1 MCLTSTNHK
10 IGDHVNDVDT
20 ARKQWVGLLKALVVV
35 AASVFAFSSTAQA
48 EESEFSIV
56 ASVQNQTI
64 DGGVATK
71 NPVAGVSIAVTTAMG
86 APVGEGITD
95 ASGIVTITV
104 PAKDAY
110 LVSID
115 LATLPDGITLIDE
128 TKTQASIEKD
138 SFTTNTK
145 RVTFFAGS
153 STATGAPLFD
163 RVAQRLVDGIRLG
176 LIIAICSVG
185 LSLIFGTTGLTNFA
199 HGEMVTFGG
208 LIAFWFN
215 VLLGVPL
222 LIAAPLVIALGGVF
236 GLAMN
241 AVIFAKLRKRGIGLI
256 SQLVVSVGLSIM
268 LRNMYLYQFGG
279 RTRPLDDFSLQV
291 AKSFGPVSITM
302 RDLTTAIISLIALV
316 AVALYLQKSRTGKAI
331 RAVSDN
337 PNLASSTGID
347 TQKIIR
353 IVWFAGGA
361 LAAMG
366 GVFRGLDEQ
375 VGFEMGSGLI
385 FLMFA
390 GITLGGLGSAYGAL
404 VGGFLVGIL
413 VELASLVVPAEL
425 KNAPALFILII
436 VLVVRPQG
444 ILGRKQ
450 RVG

>member
-1 MCLTSTNHK
+1 MTGTKNSKSRIFAVGRAFAVLLAALFMFSFP
-10 IGDHVNDVDT
+10 DV
-20 ARKQWVGLLKALVVV
+20 AS
-35 AASVFAFSSTAQA
+35 AADADN
-48 EESEFSIV
+48 SIII
-56 ASVQNQTI
+56 SVQNQANTN
-64 DGGVATK
+64 GVSEK
-71 NPVAGVSIAVTTAMG
+71 KPVAGVKVSVANLAGMAI
-86 APVGEGITD
+86 GEGVTD
-95 ASGIVTITV
+95 SSGSATISV
-104 PAKDAY
+104 PAKDNYVVTLDVASLPSGVT
-110 LVSID
+110 LVE
-115 LATLPDGITLIDE
+115 G
-128 TKTQASIEKD
+128 TKTVVNIVKD
-138 SFTTNTK
+138 AFTTNQK

-153 STATGAPLFD
+153 SGESGASLFD
-163 RVAQRLVDGIRLG
+163 RIAQRLVDGVRLG

-215 VLLGVPL
+215 VLLGIPL
-222 LIAAPLVIALGGVF
+222 LIAAPVVIALGGVL

-241 AVIFAKLRKRGIGLI
+241 GFIFAKLRKRGIGLI

-268 LRNMYLYQFGG
+268 LRNMFLYQFGG

-302 RDLTTAIISLIALV
+302 RDLSTAIISLIVLVSV
-316 AVALYLQKSRTGKAI
+316 AVYLQKSRTGKAI

-337 PNLASSTGID
+337 PSLASSTGID

-353 IVWFAGGA
+353 VVWFAGGA

-375 VGFEMGSGLI
+375 VGFEMGAGLI

-404 VGGFLVGIL
+404 VGGFLVGLL

-425 KNAPALFILII
+425 KNAPALLILII

>member
-1 MCLTSTNHK
+1 VTDTNNSK
-10 IGDHVNDVDT
+10 SRI
-20 ARKQWVGLLKALVVV
+20 
-35 AASVFAFSSTAQA
+35 FAFARAFAIVVGSLLM
-48 EESEFSIV
+48 FSAPGV
-56 ASVQNQTI
+56 ASAADSENSIIVSVQDQAN
-64 DGGVATK
+64 
-71 NPVAGVSIAVTTAMG
+71 NNGVSEKKPVTGVKVSVSNSAG
-86 APVGEGITD
+86 LAIGEGVTD
-95 ASGIVTITV
+95 SAGLATIPV
-104 PAKDAY
+104 PAKDDYVVTLDVASLPTGVT
-110 LVSID
+110 LVE
-115 LATLPDGITLIDE
+115 G
-128 TKTQASIEKD
+128 TKTVVNIVKD
-138 SFTTNTK
+138 SFTTNSK

-153 STATGAPLFD
+153 VGESGASLFD

-215 VLLGVPL
+215 VLLGIPL
-222 LIAAPLVIALGGVF
+222 LIAAPLVIALGGVL

-241 AVIFAKLRKRGIGLI
+241 GIIFAKLRKRGIGLI

-302 RDLTTAIISLIALV
+302 RDLTTAIISLVVLLGV
-316 AVALYLQKSRTGKAI
+316 AAFLQRSRTGKAI

-337 PNLASSTGID
+337 PSLASSTGID

-353 IVWFAGGA
+353 VVWFAGGA

-404 VGGFLVGIL
+404 IGGFFVGLL

-425 KNAPALFILII
+425 KNAPALLILII

>member
-1 MCLTSTNHK
+1 MFSAP
-10 IGDHVNDVDT
+10 DV
-20 ARKQWVGLLKALVVV
+20 AN
-35 AASVFAFSSTAQA
+35 AAD
-48 EESEFSIV
+48 SENSIIV
-56 ASVQNQTI
+56 SVQNQANTN
-64 DGGVATK
+64 GVSEK
-71 NPVAGVSIAVTTAMG
+71 KPVAGVKVSVANVAGLAI
-86 APVGEGITD
+86 GEGVTD
-95 ASGIVTITV
+95 SSGSATIPV
-104 PAKDAY
+104 PAKDDYVVTLDVASLPSGVT
-110 LVSID
+110 LVE
-115 LATLPDGITLIDE
+115 G
-128 TKTQASIEKD
+128 TKTVVNIVKD
-138 SFTTNTK
+138 AFTTNSK

-153 STATGAPLFD
+153 VGESGASLFD
-163 RVAQRLVDGIRLG
+163 RIAQRLVDGVRLG

-215 VLLGVPL
+215 VLLGIPL
-222 LIAAPLVIALGGVF
+222 LIAAPVVIALGGVL

-241 AVIFAKLRKRGIGLI
+241 GIIFAKLRKRGIGLI

-302 RDLTTAIISLIALV
+302 RDLTTAIISLVVLLSV
-316 AVALYLQKSRTGKAI
+316 AGFLQRSRTGKAI

-337 PNLASSTGID
+337 PSLASSTGID

-353 IVWFAGGA
+353 VVWFAGGA

-404 VGGFLVGIL
+404 IGGFFVGLL
-413 VELASLVVPAEL
+413 VELASLIVPAEL
-425 KNAPALFILII
+425 KNAPALLILIV

-444 ILGRKQ
+444 LLGRKQ

>member
-1 MCLTSTNHK
+1 MTGTNNSK
-10 IGDHVNDVDT
+10 SRIFAVGRAFAVLLAALFMFSVPDV
-20 ARKQWVGLLKALVVV
+20 AS
-35 AASVFAFSSTAQA
+35 AADADN
-48 EESEFSIV
+48 SIII
-56 ASVQNQTI
+56 SVQNQANAN
-64 DGGVATK
+64 GVSEK
-71 NPVAGVSIAVTTAMG
+71 KPVAGVKVSVANLAGMAI
-86 APVGEGITD
+86 GEGVTD
-95 ASGIVTITV
+95 SSGSATISV
-104 PAKDAY
+104 PAKDNYVVTLDVASLPSGVT
-110 LVSID
+110 LVE
-115 LATLPDGITLIDE
+115 G
-128 TKTQASIEKD
+128 TKTVVNIVKD
-138 SFTTNTK
+138 AFTTNQK

-153 STATGAPLFD
+153 SGESGASLFD
-163 RVAQRLVDGIRLG
+163 RIAQRLVDGVRLG

-215 VLLGVPL
+215 VLLGIPL
-222 LIAAPLVIALGGVF
+222 LIAAPVVIALGGVL

-241 AVIFAKLRKRGIGLI
+241 GFIFAKLRKRGIGLI

-268 LRNMYLYQFGG
+268 LRNMFLYQFGG

-302 RDLTTAIISLIALV
+302 RDLSTAIISLIVLVSV
-316 AVALYLQKSRTGKAI
+316 AVYLQKSRTGKAI

-337 PNLASSTGID
+337 PSLASSTGID

-353 IVWFAGGA
+353 VVWFAGGA

-375 VGFEMGSGLI
+375 VGFEMGAGLI

-404 VGGFLVGIL
+404 VGGFLVGLL

-425 KNAPALFILII
+425 KNAPALLILII

>member
-1 MCLTSTNHK
+1 MTDINNSK
-10 IGDHVNDVDT
+10 SRIFAV
-20 ARKQWVGLLKALVVV
+20 ARAFAVVV
-35 AASVFAFSSTAQA
+35 GALLMFSAPGVASAA
-48 EESEFSIV
+48 ESENLIIV
-56 ASVQNQTI
+56 SVQDQSNAN
-64 DGGVATK
+64 GVSEK
-71 NPVAGVSIAVTTAMG
+71 RPVAGVKVSVSNPAGLAIGESVTDSAG
-86 APVGEGITD
+86 LA
-95 ASGIVTITV
+95 TIPV
-104 PAKDAY
+104 PAKDDY
-110 LVSID
+110 VV
-115 LATLPDGITLIDE
+115 TLDVASLPSGVTLIDG
-128 TKTQASIEKD
+128 TKTVVNIVKD

-153 STATGAPLFD
+153 AGESGASLFD

-215 VLLGVPL
+215 VLLGIPL
-222 LIAAPLVIALGGVF
+222 LIAAPLVIALGGVL

-241 AVIFAKLRKRGIGLI
+241 GIIFAKLRKRGIGLI

-302 RDLTTAIISLIALV
+302 RDLTTAIISLVVLLGV
-316 AVALYLQKSRTGKAI
+316 AAFLQRSRTGKAI

-337 PNLASSTGID
+337 PSLASSTGID

-353 IVWFAGGA
+353 VVWFAGGA

-404 VGGFLVGIL
+404 IGGFFVGLL

-425 KNAPALFILII
+425 KNAPALLILII

>member
-1 MCLTSTNHK
+1 MTEKNNSK
-10 IGDHVNDVDT
+10 SRIFAV
-20 ARKQWVGLLKALVVV
+20 ARAFAVVV
-35 AASVFAFSSTAQA
+35 GALIMFSAPGVANAADA
-48 EESEFSIV
+48 ENSIIV
-56 ASVQNQTI
+56 SVQDQAN
-64 DGGVATK
+64 
-71 NPVAGVSIAVTTAMG
+71 NNGVSEKKPVTGVKVSVSNSAG
-86 APVGEGITD
+86 LAIGEGVTD
-95 ASGIVTITV
+95 SAGLATIPV
-104 PAKDAY
+104 PAKDDYVVTLDVASLPSGVT
-110 LVSID
+110 LVE
-115 LATLPDGITLIDE
+115 G
-128 TKTQASIEKD
+128 TKTVVNIVKD
-138 SFTTNTK
+138 SFTTNSK

-153 STATGAPLFD
+153 VGESGASLFD

-215 VLLGVPL
+215 VLLGIPL
-222 LIAAPLVIALGGVF
+222 LIAAPLVIALGGVL

-241 AVIFAKLRKRGIGLI
+241 GIIFAKLRKRGIGLI

-302 RDLTTAIISLIALV
+302 RDLTTAIISLVVLLGV
-316 AVALYLQKSRTGKAI
+316 AAFLQRSRTGKAI

-337 PNLASSTGID
+337 PSLASSTGID

-353 IVWFAGGA
+353 VVWFAGGA

-404 VGGFLVGIL
+404 IGGFFVGLL

-425 KNAPALFILII
+425 KNAPALLILII

>member
-1 MCLTSTNHK
+1 LC
-10 IGDHVNDVDT
+10 
-20 ARKQWVGLLKALVVV
+20 KALAIV
-35 AASVFAFSSTAQA
+35 AASVFAFSAPAQA
-48 EESEFSIV
+48 EESGLSIV
-56 ASVQNQTI
+56 AAVQNQTI

-71 NPVAGVSIAVTTAMG
+71 NPVAGVLISVTTATG
-86 APVGEGITD
+86 SPIGEGTTDSSGTITINVPEKD
-95 ASGIVTITV
+95 TYVVTI
-104 PAKDAY
+104 D
-110 LVSID
+110 VS
-115 LATLPDGITLIDE
+115 TLPEDVTLIDE
-128 TKTQASIEKD
+128 SKTQSTIEKD
-138 SFTTNTK
+138 SFTTDTK

-153 STATGAPLFD
+153 STSTGAPLFD
-163 RVAQRLVDGIRLG
+163 RIAQRLVDGIRLG

-215 VLLGVPL
+215 VLVGVPL
-222 LIAAPLVIALGGVF
+222 LIAAPLVIALGGLF

-268 LRNMYLYQFGG
+268 LRNFFLYQFGG

-291 AKSFGPVSITM
+291 AKDFGPVNITM
-302 RDLTTAIISLIALV
+302 RDLTTAIISLVVLV
-316 AVALYLQKSRTGKAI
+316 SVALYLQKSRTGKAI

-366 GVFRGLDEQ
+366 GLFRGLDEQ

-404 VGGFLVGIL
+404 IGGFLVGIL

-425 KNAPALFILII
+425 KNAPALLILII

-450 RVG
+450 RIG

>member
-1 MCLTSTNHK
+1 MQAKFGDEVTDTNNSK
-10 IGDHVNDVDT
+10 S
-20 ARKQWVGLLKALVVV
+20 R
-35 AASVFAFSSTAQA
+35 VFAVGRAFAVLLAAMFMFSAPGNAQA
-48 EESEFSIV
+48 ADSDNSIIV
-56 ASVQNQTI
+56 SVQNQANNNGVSEKKPVVGVKISVTNLA
-64 DGGVATK
+64 GVA
-71 NPVAGVSIAVTTAMG
+71 
-86 APVGEGITD
+86 VGEGVTD
-95 ASGIVTITV
+95 SVGSVTIPV
-104 PAKDAY
+104 PAKDDY
-110 LVSID
+110 VV
-115 LATLPDGITLIDE
+115 TLDVASLPSGVTLIE
-128 TKTQASIEKD
+128 GTKTVVNIVKD
-138 SFTTNTK
+138 AFTTNAK
-145 RVTFFAGS
+145 RVTFFAGTS
-153 STATGAPLFD
+153 GESGASLMD
-163 RVAQRLVDGIRLG
+163 RIAQRLVDGVRLG

-215 VLLGVPL
+215 VLLGIPL
-222 LIAAPLVIALGGVF
+222 LIAAPIVIALGGVL

-241 AVIFAKLRKRGIGLI
+241 GVIFAKLRKRGIGLI

-279 RTRPLDDFSLQV
+279 RTRPLDDYSLQV
-291 AKSFGPVSITM
+291 AKHLGPVSITM
-302 RDLTTAIISLIALV
+302 RDLSTTIISFIVLMGV
-316 AVALYLQKSRTGKAI
+316 AGYLQRSRTGKAI

-337 PNLASSTGID
+337 PSLASSTGID
-347 TQKIIR
+347 TQKIIL

-404 VGGFLVGIL
+404 VGGFLVGLL
-413 VELASLVVPAEL
+413 VELASLVVPAEH
-425 KNAPALFILII
+425 KNAPALLILII

>member
-1 MCLTSTNHK
+1 VTEKNNSK
-10 IGDHVNDVDT
+10 SRIFAV
-20 ARKQWVGLLKALVVV
+20 ARAFAVVV
-35 AASVFAFSSTAQA
+35 GALIMFSAPGVANAAD
-48 EESEFSIV
+48 SENSIIV
-56 ASVQNQTI
+56 SVQDQAN
-64 DGGVATK
+64 
-71 NPVAGVSIAVTTAMG
+71 NNGVSEKKPVTGVKVSVSNSAG
-86 APVGEGITD
+86 LAIGEGVTD
-95 ASGIVTITV
+95 SAGLATIPV
-104 PAKDAY
+104 PAKDDY
-110 LVSID
+110 VVTLDVVSLPSGVTLVE
-115 LATLPDGITLIDE
+115 G
-128 TKTQASIEKD
+128 TKTVVNILKD
-138 SFTTNTK
+138 SFTTNSK

-153 STATGAPLFD
+153 VGESGASLFD

-215 VLLGVPL
+215 VLLGIPL
-222 LIAAPLVIALGGVF
+222 LIAAPLVIALGGVL

-241 AVIFAKLRKRGIGLI
+241 GIIFAKLRKRGIGLI

-302 RDLTTAIISLIALV
+302 RDLTTAIISLVVLLGV
-316 AVALYLQKSRTGKAI
+316 AAFLQRSRTGKAI

-337 PNLASSTGID
+337 PSLASSTGID

-353 IVWFAGGA
+353 VVWFAGGA

-404 VGGFLVGIL
+404 IGGFFVGLL

-425 KNAPALFILII
+425 KNAPALLILII

>member
-1 MCLTSTNHK
+1 VTDINNSK
-10 IGDHVNDVDT
+10 SRIFAV
-20 ARKQWVGLLKALVVV
+20 ARAFTVVV
-35 AASVFAFSSTAQA
+35 GALLMFSAPGVASAA
-48 EESEFSIV
+48 ESENSIIV
-56 ASVQNQTI
+56 SVQDQSNAN
-64 DGGVATK
+64 GVSEK
-71 NPVAGVSIAVTTAMG
+71 SPVAGVKVSVSNPAGLAIGESVTDSAG
-86 APVGEGITD
+86 LA
-95 ASGIVTITV
+95 TIPV
-104 PAKDAY
+104 PAKDDY
-110 LVSID
+110 VV
-115 LATLPDGITLIDE
+115 TLDVASLPSGVTLIDG
-128 TKTQASIEKD
+128 TKTVVNIVKD

-153 STATGAPLFD
+153 AGESGASLFD
-163 RVAQRLVDGIRLG
+163 RIAQRLVDGIRLG

-215 VLLGVPL
+215 VLLGIPL
-222 LIAAPLVIALGGVF
+222 LIAAPVVIALGGVL

-241 AVIFAKLRKRGIGLI
+241 GIIFAKLRKRGIGLI

-302 RDLTTAIISLIALV
+302 RDLTTAIISLVVLLSV
-316 AVALYLQKSRTGKAI
+316 AAFLQRSRTGKAI

-337 PNLASSTGID
+337 PSLASSTGID

-353 IVWFAGGA
+353 VVWFAGGA

-404 VGGFLVGIL
+404 IGGFLVGLL

-425 KNAPALFILII
+425 KNAPALLILII

>member
-1 MCLTSTNHK
+1 MTGTNNSK
-10 IGDHVNDVDT
+10 SRIFAVGRAFAVVLAALFMFSVPDV
-20 ARKQWVGLLKALVVV
+20 AS
-35 AASVFAFSSTAQA
+35 AADADN
-48 EESEFSIV
+48 SIII
-56 ASVQNQTI
+56 SVQNQANTN
-64 DGGVATK
+64 GVSEK
-71 NPVAGVSIAVTTAMG
+71 KPVAGVKVSVANLAGMAI
-86 APVGEGITD
+86 GEGVTD
-95 ASGIVTITV
+95 SSGSATISV
-104 PAKDAY
+104 PAKDNYVVTLDVASLPSGVT
-110 LVSID
+110 LVE
-115 LATLPDGITLIDE
+115 G
-128 TKTQASIEKD
+128 TKTVVNIVKD
-138 SFTTNTK
+138 AFTTNQK

-153 STATGAPLFD
+153 SGESGASLFD
-163 RVAQRLVDGIRLG
+163 RIAQRLVDGVRLG

-215 VLLGVPL
+215 VLLGIPL
-222 LIAAPLVIALGGVF
+222 LIAAPVVIALGGVL

-241 AVIFAKLRKRGIGLI
+241 GFIFAKLRKRGIGLI

-268 LRNMYLYQFGG
+268 LRNMFLYQFGG

-302 RDLTTAIISLIALV
+302 RDLSTAIISLIVLVSV
-316 AVALYLQKSRTGKAI
+316 AVYLQKSRTGKAI

-337 PNLASSTGID
+337 PSLASSTGID

-353 IVWFAGGA
+353 VVWFAGGA

-375 VGFEMGSGLI
+375 VGFEMGAGLI

-404 VGGFLVGIL
+404 VGGFLVGLL

-425 KNAPALFILII
+425 KNAPALLILII

>member
-1 MCLTSTNHK
+1 MTGTNNSK
-10 IGDHVNDVDT
+10 SRIFAVGRAFAVLLAALFMFSVPDV
-20 ARKQWVGLLKALVVV
+20 AS
-35 AASVFAFSSTAQA
+35 AADADN
-48 EESEFSIV
+48 SIII
-56 ASVQNQTI
+56 SVQNQANTN
-64 DGGVATK
+64 GVSEK
-71 NPVAGVSIAVTTAMG
+71 KPVAGVKVSVANLAGMAI
-86 APVGEGITD
+86 GEGVTD
-95 ASGIVTITV
+95 SSGSATISV
-104 PAKDAY
+104 PAKDNYVVTLDVASLPSGVT
-110 LVSID
+110 LVE
-115 LATLPDGITLIDE
+115 G
-128 TKTQASIEKD
+128 TKTVVNIVKD
-138 SFTTNTK
+138 AFTTNQK

-153 STATGAPLFD
+153 SGESGASLFD
-163 RVAQRLVDGIRLG
+163 RIAQRLVDGVRLG

-185 LSLIFGTTGLTNFA
+185 LSLIFGTTGLTTFA

-215 VLLGVPL
+215 VLLGIPL
-222 LIAAPLVIALGGVF
+222 LIAAPLVIALGGVL

-241 AVIFAKLRKRGIGLI
+241 GFIFAKLRKRGIGLI

-268 LRNMYLYQFGG
+268 LRNMFLYQFGG

-302 RDLTTAIISLIALV
+302 RDLSTAIISLIVLVSV
-316 AVALYLQKSRTGKAI
+316 AVYLQKSRTGKAI

-337 PNLASSTGID
+337 PSLASSTGID

-353 IVWFAGGA
+353 VVWFAGGA

-375 VGFEMGSGLI
+375 VGFEMGAGLI

-404 VGGFLVGIL
+404 VGGFLVGLL

-425 KNAPALFILII
+425 KNAPALLILII

>member
-1 MCLTSTNHK
+1 MTGTKNSKSRIFAVGRAFAVLLAALFIFS
-10 IGDHVNDVDT
+10 VPDV
-20 ARKQWVGLLKALVVV
+20 AS
-35 AASVFAFSSTAQA
+35 AADADN
-48 EESEFSIV
+48 SIII
-56 ASVQNQTI
+56 SVQNQANTN
-64 DGGVATK
+64 GVSEK
-71 NPVAGVSIAVTTAMG
+71 KPVAGVKVSVANLAGMAI
-86 APVGEGITD
+86 GEGVTD
-95 ASGIVTITV
+95 SSGSATISV
-104 PAKDAY
+104 PAKDNYVVTLDVASLPSGVT
-110 LVSID
+110 LVE
-115 LATLPDGITLIDE
+115 G
-128 TKTQASIEKD
+128 TKTVVNIVKD
-138 SFTTNTK
+138 AFTTNQK

-153 STATGAPLFD
+153 SGESGASLFD
-163 RVAQRLVDGIRLG
+163 RIAQRLVDGVRLG

-215 VLLGVPL
+215 VLLGIPL
-222 LIAAPLVIALGGVF
+222 LIAAPVVIALGGVL

-241 AVIFAKLRKRGIGLI
+241 GFIFAKLRKRGIGLI

-268 LRNMYLYQFGG
+268 LRNMFLYQFGG

-302 RDLTTAIISLIALV
+302 RDLSTAIISLIVLVSV
-316 AVALYLQKSRTGKAI
+316 AVYLQKSRTGKAI

-337 PNLASSTGID
+337 PSLASSTGID

-353 IVWFAGGA
+353 VVWFAGGA

-375 VGFEMGSGLI
+375 VGFEMGAGLI

-404 VGGFLVGIL
+404 VGGFLVGLL

-425 KNAPALFILII
+425 KNAPALLILII

>member
-1 MCLTSTNHK
+1 VTEKNNSK
-10 IGDHVNDVDT
+10 SRIFAV
-20 ARKQWVGLLKALVVV
+20 ARAFAVVV
-35 AASVFAFSSTAQA
+35 GALIMFSAPGVANAADA
-48 EESEFSIV
+48 ENSIIV
-56 ASVQNQTI
+56 SVQDQAN
-64 DGGVATK
+64 
-71 NPVAGVSIAVTTAMG
+71 NNGVSEKKPVTGVKVSVSNSAG
-86 APVGEGITD
+86 LAIGEGVTD
-95 ASGIVTITV
+95 SAGLATIPV
-104 PAKDAY
+104 PAKDDY
-110 LVSID
+110 VVTLDVVSLPSGVTLVE
-115 LATLPDGITLIDE
+115 G
-128 TKTQASIEKD
+128 TKTVVNIVKD
-138 SFTTNTK
+138 SFTTNSK

-153 STATGAPLFD
+153 VGESGASLFD

-215 VLLGVPL
+215 VLLGIPL
-222 LIAAPLVIALGGVF
+222 LIAAPLVIALGGVL

-241 AVIFAKLRKRGIGLI
+241 GIIFAKLRKRGIGLI

-302 RDLTTAIISLIALV
+302 RDLTTAIISLVVLLSV
-316 AVALYLQKSRTGKAI
+316 AAFLQRSRTGKAI

-337 PNLASSTGID
+337 PSLASSTGID

-353 IVWFAGGA
+353 VVWFAGGA

-404 VGGFLVGIL
+404 IGGFFVGLL

-425 KNAPALFILII
+425 KNAPALLILII

>member
-1 MCLTSTNHK
+1 VTEKNNSK
-10 IGDHVNDVDT
+10 SRIFAV
-20 ARKQWVGLLKALVVV
+20 ARAFAVVV
-35 AASVFAFSSTAQA
+35 GALIMFSAPGVANAADA
-48 EESEFSIV
+48 ENSIIV
-56 ASVQNQTI
+56 SVQDQAN
-64 DGGVATK
+64 
-71 NPVAGVSIAVTTAMG
+71 NNGVSEKKPVTGVKVSVSNSAG
-86 APVGEGITD
+86 LAIGEGVTD
-95 ASGIVTITV
+95 SAGLATIPV
-104 PAKDAY
+104 PAKDDY
-110 LVSID
+110 VVTLDVVSLPSGVTLVE
-115 LATLPDGITLIDE
+115 G
-128 TKTQASIEKD
+128 TKTVVNILKD
-138 SFTTNTK
+138 SFTTNSK

-153 STATGAPLFD
+153 VGESGASLFD

-215 VLLGVPL
+215 VLLGIPL
-222 LIAAPLVIALGGVF
+222 LIAAPLVIALGGVL

-241 AVIFAKLRKRGIGLI
+241 GIIFAKLRKRGIGLI

-302 RDLTTAIISLIALV
+302 RDLTTAIISLVVLLGV
-316 AVALYLQKSRTGKAI
+316 AAFLQRSRTGKAI

-337 PNLASSTGID
+337 PSLASSTGID

-353 IVWFAGGA
+353 VVWFAGGA

-404 VGGFLVGIL
+404 IGGFFVGLL

-425 KNAPALFILII
+425 KNAPALLILII